1 MSAIKVLTLGA
12 GQDIGRS
19 CVIVT
24 LGGRRIMFDCGMHMG
39 YNDHRRFPDWRQLG
53 VREGEPLT
61 GAIDCVVITHFH
73 LDHCGALPYLT
84 EVLGYAGPIYMTQ
97 PTAVI
102 CAIMLKDYVHVMVER
117 KGREGLYSPAD
128 VDACLR
134 KVTYIGLGESVA
146 VDTDLRLASHYAG
159 HVLGAIM
166 VSAEWYAAARRAS
179 PKASQPR
186 ARRGARTALPFSA
199 ALPSAHLSQRVPGRL
214 LRPSLGQRVVYTGD
228 FNTTADRHLGAA
240 RIGRLEPHVYALH
253 AHMHAYTHAYTPESN
268 GRLEPHVSM
277 LASLP

>member
-39 YNDHRRFPDWRQLG
+39 YSDHRRFPDWRQLG

-61 GAIDCVVITHFH
+61 GTIDCVVITHFH

-84 EVLGYAGPIYMTQ
+84 EVIGYAGPIYMSQ

-117 KGREGLYSPAD
+117 KGCEGLYSPAD

-134 KVTYIGLGESVA
+134 KVTYIGQGESIP
-146 VDTDLRLASHYAG
+146 VDSDLRLVSHYAG

-166 VSAEWYAAARRAS
+166 VSAEW
-179 PKASQPR
+179 
-186 ARRGARTALPFSA
+186 
-199 ALPSAHLSQRVPGRL
+199 
-214 LRPSLGQRVVYTGD
+214 
-228 FNTTADRHLGAA
+228 
-240 RIGRLEPHVYALH
+240 
-253 AHMHAYTHAYTPESN
+253 
-268 GRLEPHVSM
+268 
-277 LASLP
+277 